1 MELRRTGAK
10 ASATVSVLVSLAVLL
25 AGADA
30 YSKHCAHVRGY
41 NDGTVTVR
49 AMTCHRAARILRQAR
64 EGNLDVSGFH
74 CTRKSAYPRRRI
86 PALDHMRSRPFR
98 RPRQRFRRAGLTL
111 PPRRSS
117 PSVRYGFGL
126 QVTAATA
133 GGVAFGATWAY
144 TQA

>member
-10 ASATVSVLVSLAVLL
+10 ASATVSVLVALAVLP

-49 AMTCHRAARILRQAR
+49 AMTCHRAARILWQAR

-74 CTRKSAYPRRRI
+74 CTRKSAYPGGGFPLWI
-86 PALDHMRSRPFR
+86 TCNLGRSAAR
-98 RPRQRFRRAGLTL
+98 G
-111 PPRRSS
+111 
-117 PSVRYGFGL
+117 SVFDGQG
-126 QVTAATA
+126 
-133 GGVAFGATWAY
+133 
-144 TQA
+144 